1 MRRDKAQRAEK
12 RFRKF
17 GKSDPDETGIAD
29 PNQSRISD
37 PNGPESVIP
46 LGRNMQFS
54 TINANRAK
62 KFTISQNITVFISD
76 FSK

>member
-46 LGRNMQFS
+46 LGRNMHGMTFCQMS
-54 TINANRAK
+54 
-62 KFTISQNITVFISD
+62 SQI
-76 FSK
+76 

>member
-46 LGRNMQFS
+46 LGRNMQ
-54 TINANRAK
+54 
-62 KFTISQNITVFISD
+62 
-76 FSK
+76 